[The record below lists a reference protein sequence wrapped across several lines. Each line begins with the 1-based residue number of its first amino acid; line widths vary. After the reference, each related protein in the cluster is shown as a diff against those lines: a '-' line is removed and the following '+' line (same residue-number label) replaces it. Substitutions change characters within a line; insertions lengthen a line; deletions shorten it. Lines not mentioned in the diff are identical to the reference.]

1 MDIDVT
7 ESGTVTVVQP
17 RADVD
22 MAVADI
28 LKRRLVELVDR
39 GTRQLV
45 LELADVHYVD
55 SSGLGAMVAGLK
67 HARSAGGDIRLCAL
81 QADVRAVFEMTR
93 LTKIVRIHVTRQDAV
108 ASWG

>member
-7 ESGTVTVVQP
+7 ESGKVTVVKP

-22 MAVADI
+22 MAVAET
-28 LKRRLVELVDR
+28 LKRRLVDLIDR
-39 GTRQLV
+39 GKRQLV
-45 LELADVHYVD
+45 LDLADVRYMD

-67 HARSAGGDIRLCAL
+67 HARSAGGDTRLCAL
-81 QADVRAVFEMTR
+81 QTDVRAVFEMTR
-93 LTKIVRIHVTRQDAV
+93 LTKIMAIHVTRQEAV